1 MAWSESARRAFY
13 VTRYGEEEGEER
25 FQQWALEHEQDPPKD
40 TADKPKAKPRAS
52 SKKAAKLE
60 HNPTAQAVAIGIAT
74 ADKIVAQF
82 LYPPWAEEQLTDE
95 EIGRLAHATAD
106 EIIQSETLTKWFIQV
121 TEFASKGGAH
131 TRFAIAIAYIM
142 YPRMVKRGMLPDFLG
157 QMVQPDAAGMEGW
170 GAHGDHR
177 PDGEWEVHPD
187 GEVVADAGP
196 LRGAEEQG
204 GLDEV
209 SEVPPGPKRSRN
221 GRHAADEDRLEAA
234 VREAIAGVQ

>member
-1 MAWSESARRAFY
+1 MAWSEAARRAFY
-13 VTRYGEEEGEER
+13 VTRYGEEEGEEK
-25 FQQWALEHEQDPPKD
+25 FQQWALEHESDPPKEK
-40 TADKPKAKPRAS
+40 AEPKARAKPRS
-52 SKKAAKLE
+52 RKAAKLD
-60 HNPTAQAVAIGIAT
+60 HDPTAQAVAIGIAT

-82 LYPPWAEEQLTDE
+82 LYPPWKEESLSDE

-142 YPRMVKRGMLPDFLG
+142 YPRMVRRGMLPDFLG
-157 QMVQPDAAGMEGW
+157 QVPADVAGMEGW

-177 PDGEWEVHPD
+177 PDGF
-187 GEVVADAGP
+187 GEVDPDVPLAGDAGP
-196 LRGAEEQG
+196 LHSVEEQG
-204 GLDEV
+204 GLDEI
-209 SEVPPGPKRSRN
+209 SEVPPRPKRERN
-221 GRHAADEDRLEAA
+221 GRHAADENSLEAA